1 MARKKTNQE
10 IAIEEERLK
19 QIHLLLEQL
28 FKREEVTAKAI
39 VGCLY
44 DIATINLIN
53 KYIPFWGIN
62 PTVKY
67 LTRFPRPVAQWL
79 GVKLYLQPKCPKLIT
94 DWLYSLVEFPPQPP
108 QHANSQVLATDSSV
122 ILEKNLQEIK
132 SLRQKVQF
140 LTGTLITTVV
150 VFTGSFFWI
159 AHNLHLNPIELLSPT
174 SSNSRD
180 ERVLSPLRQRIFSVQ
195 N

>member
-1 MARKKTNQE
+1 MARKKTEQE
-10 IAIEEERLK
+10 IALEEERLK

-53 KYIPFWGIN
+53 KYIPFWGVN

-67 LTRFPRPVAQWL
+67 LTRFPRPLAQWL

-108 QHANSQVLATDSSV
+108 NSDSSPQVVTTDSSV

-132 SLRQKVQF
+132 SLRQKVQL

-150 VFTGSFFWI
+150 VFTGTFFWI
-159 AHNLHLNPIELLSPT
+159 AYNLHLNPIELLSLPS
-174 SSNSRD
+174 SSNKS
-180 ERVLSPLRQRIFSVQ
+180 ERVLFPVR
-195 N
+195 